1 MAEGILKSILQKKNI
16 KSIQVKS
23 CGVMVP
29 AGIGVSANSVEI
41 AAEHGVD
48 ISGHVPAQI
57 TEQMAEEADLIFVM
71 EFVHKALILSRFP
84 FAKEKVFLLKEYKS
98 DLRGEIA
105 DPVGFDKQVYE
116 NIFLELSRQISRIF
130 PYLVEENKK

>member
-1 MAEGILKSILQKKNI
+1 MPVWLKK
-16 KSIQVKS
+16 
-23 CGVMVP
+23 
-29 AGIGVSANSVEI
+29 
-41 AAEHGVD
+41 
-48 ISGHVPAQI
+48 
-57 TEQMAEEADLIFVM
+57 
-71 EFVHKALILSRFP
+71 
-84 FAKEKVFLLKEYKS
+84 KEKVFLLKEYKS